1 MKNTN
6 INNVEVNNVNRER
19 SKHNLD
25 HDVNTTASLGTI
37 QPLGFMEMF
46 PHDKVSFKPS
56 TLIRAGAMVVPSWAK
71 FKWMLS
77 SAFVPIKSVF
87 PNYDFFAS
95 GTYKRTA
102 TGKLSI
108 NTFPW
113 ITTAQL
119 TALCCCGAR
128 MSIWL
133 NSVGSPSVSAN
144 DYVKATP
151 SSSSVLKDII
161 NAVRNNPSLS
171 TVSAGQLDLFPKHS
185 GIAFNASFLWNS
197 GIGWDNNVNVKQ
209 VWLPL
214 GNTPKSLVGTG
225 VMWDDVFYGSEDISP
240 SNADFVIETEKYE
253 SSEPLNR
260 NYAICFR
267 LSDKGKLFAKL
278 LRGLGYNLDFRADT
292 ADDRVSILPLLAWY
306 RAYFRFNGI
315 ERLRNWESTYCHQL
329 INWIETNGDSVCDF
343 GLTSSQWAAPKTS
356 TSSAPIS
363 IFMSSDYQAG
373 DGKPDGSYATSY
385 YTPQWLESQIKLV
398 NSAINAYGGNR
409 QGTGVEGTT
418 GHTLGIDGDG
428 AGNMYDI
435 QTTIFSQG
443 SLVGFQAT
451 AKDGGL
457 SANLVEALKRLQ
469 RVTSKHDVFGQNVR
483 ALMKAF
489 GIDGYDTDEPV
500 DVLGFRSFDLNI
512 SEVTSLADTYANSI
526 TGRYLGEQAGKSV
539 TTGDDDYSKPIVCS
553 TDERGFFFVMGGIVP
568 ISGYVN
574 MADEHNYMVHR
585 SQQYDKE
592 FEGLGYDA
600 TRMERLFGD
609 IRVSNKTSTIKKH
622 AFGFVPRYSA
632 LKVKH
637 NVLNGDFNRPAMR
650 DALLP
655 YSSDRNISLMQPNG
669 DVKQIIDAV
678 NVGTI
683 YESTFNR
690 FYNDFSK
697 LPLAGKE
704 WAYYYKYG
712 FMGWLNR
719 MFVNTDPI
727 GSVNYFGVT
736 SSQIPNEWIIDTYD
750 NFIVH
755 TRVFMDLESEML
767 PIAATYQTQ
776 DDSAKANETLSLS

>member
-77 SAFVPIKSVF
+77 SAFVPI
-87 PNYDFFAS
+87 
-95 GTYKRTA
+95 
-102 TGKLSI
+102 
-108 NTFPW
+108 
-113 ITTAQL
+113 
-119 TALCCCGAR
+119 
-128 MSIWL
+128 
-133 NSVGSPSVSAN
+133 NS
-144 DYVKATP
+144 Y
-151 SSSSVLKDII
+151 
-161 NAVRNNPSLS
+161 NPSLS

-267 LSDKGKLFAKL
+267 LSDKGVYSSFA
-278 LRGLGYNLDFRADT
+278 G
-292 ADDRVSILPLLAWY
+292 WY

-363 IFMSSDYQAG
+363 IFMRFFVNELMDSFYPTEDYNFVSAHRVDITAPYSSSSDYQAG

-385 YTPQWLESQIKLV
+385 YTPQWLESKV
-398 NSAINAYGGNR
+398 
-409 QGTGVEGTT
+409 TGVEGTT

-683 YESTFNR
+683 MNPLST
-690 FYNDFSK
+690 DFIMI
-697 LPLAGKE
+697 
-704 WAYYYKYG
+704 
-712 FMGWLNR
+712 FQ
-719 MFVNTDPI
+719 
-727 GSVNYFGVT
+727 T
-736 SSQIPNEWIIDTYD
+736 SSCWQG
-750 NFIVH
+750 
-755 TRVFMDLESEML
+755 MGLL
-767 PIAATYQTQ
+767 
-776 DDSAKANETLSLS
+776 L

>member
-46 PHDKVSFKPS
+46 PHD
-56 TLIRAGAMVVPSWAK
+56 
-71 FKWMLS
+71 
-77 SAFVPIKSVF
+77 
-87 PNYDFFAS
+87 
-95 GTYKRTA
+95 
-102 TGKLSI
+102 
-108 NTFPW
+108 
-113 ITTAQL
+113 
-119 TALCCCGAR
+119 
-128 MSIWL
+128 
-133 NSVGSPSVSAN
+133 
-144 DYVKATP
+144 
-151 SSSSVLKDII
+151 KDII

-267 LSDKGKLFAKL
+267 LSDK
-278 LRGLGYNLDFRADT
+278 DT

-306 RAYFRFNGI
+306 RAYFRFMALSVSVTG
-315 ERLRNWESTYCHQL
+315 ESTYCHQL

-363 IFMSSDYQAG
+363 IFMRFFVNELMDSFYPTEDYNFVSAHRVDITAPYSSSSDYQAG

-385 YTPQWLESQIKLV
+385 YTPQWLESQIKL
-398 NSAINAYGGNR
+398 
-409 QGTGVEGTT
+409 GTT

-443 SLVGFQAT
+443 SLVGLQAT

-457 SANLVEALKRLQ
+457 SANL
-469 RVTSKHDVFGQNVR
+469 NVR

-526 TGRYLGEQAGKSV
+526 TGRYLG
-539 TTGDDDYSKPIVCS
+539 
-553 TDERGFFFVMGGIVP
+553 
-568 ISGYVN
+568 
-574 MADEHNYMVHR
+574 
-585 SQQYDKE
+585 
-592 FEGLGYDA
+592 
-600 TRMERLFGD
+600 
-609 IRVSNKTSTIKKH
+609 
-622 AFGFVPRYSA
+622 
-632 LKVKH
+632 
-637 NVLNGDFNRPAMR
+637 
-650 DALLP
+650 
-655 YSSDRNISLMQPNG
+655 
-669 DVKQIIDAV
+669 
-678 NVGTI
+678 
-683 YESTFNR
+683 
-690 FYNDFSK
+690 
-697 LPLAGKE
+697 
-704 WAYYYKYG
+704 
-712 FMGWLNR
+712 
-719 MFVNTDPI
+719 
-727 GSVNYFGVT
+727 
-736 SSQIPNEWIIDTYD
+736 
-750 NFIVH
+750 
-755 TRVFMDLESEML
+755 
-767 PIAATYQTQ
+767 
-776 DDSAKANETLSLS
+776 